1 MINRTILQGRLVSD
15 PVMKYTPSN
24 VAMVQVSVAWS
35 DKYKESEK
43 LCYLP
48 ARHGDTQLSS

>member
-24 VAMVQVSVAWS
+24 VAMAQVSVAWS
-35 DKYKESEK
+35 SQTITRAEGEDGHP
-43 LCYLP
+43 L
-48 ARHGDTQLSS
+48 

>member
-24 VAMVQVSVAWS
+24 VAMAQVSVAWS
-35 DKYKESEK
+35 DKYKEFGE
-43 LCYLP
+43 
-48 ARHGDTQLSS
+48 AVLSALQGMGTHS

>member
-24 VAMVQVSVAWS
+24 VAMAQVSVAWS

-43 LCYLP
+43 LCYLLQGMGT
-48 ARHGDTQLSS
+48 HS